1 VKVGDLVMDD
11 RSHMDKTNLFYDAL
25 LRYGVII
32 EIDSHGP
39 GVVTV
44 VWSSDGKAWEQTIKL
59 SRLEVISESR

>member
-1 VKVGDLVMDD
+1 
-11 RSHMDKTNLFYDAL
+11 MDKTNLFYDAL

-59 SRLEVISESR
+59 SRLEVINESR